1 MLLARNSKFPSGSF
15 HRLLLKMKRSLE
27 LTPTANETNA
37 KDVASKSV
45 KVTKREGK
53 LIVKNNFI
61 IIV

>member
-1 MLLARNSKFPSGSF
+1 
-15 HRLLLKMKRSLE
+15 MKRSLE

>member
-1 MLLARNSKFPSGSF
+1 
-15 HRLLLKMKRSLE
+15 MKRSLE
-27 LTPTANETNA
+27 LTPTAKETDA